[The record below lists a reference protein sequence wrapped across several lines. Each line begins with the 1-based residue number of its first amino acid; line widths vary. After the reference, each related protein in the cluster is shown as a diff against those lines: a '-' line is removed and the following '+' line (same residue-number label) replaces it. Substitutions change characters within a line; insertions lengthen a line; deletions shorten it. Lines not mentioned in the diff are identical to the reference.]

1 MRKDVHAAQPSDD
14 VVQIE
19 AEAWVVLEMH
29 FLSRP
34 YLLGEARQRLGAC
47 LDALRADGVSDA
59 RELKDRACRQ
69 VQMMFGPAPALNDDA
84 PAIRSHVA

>member
-1 MRKDVHAAQPSDD
+1 MRTVVPVAPSSP
-14 VVQIE
+14 VAQIE

-34 YLLGEARQRLGAC
+34 YLRAEARARLAEC
-47 LDALRADGVSDA
+47 LVNLRAEGIVDA

-69 VQMMFGPAPALNDDA
+69 VQMMYGPAPALNDDTVPVA
-84 PAIRSHVA
+84 THVA